1 MRKILSI
8 ILVIVWMA
16 LIFSFSNEN
25 GNKSSSLSVN
35 IITNV
40 VTNFTNVKKGSKE
53 MNKIVTTVSL
63 PVRKCAHFFL
73 YFVLAFLVMNSLYI
87 FKVDKYILIYAGL
100 ICILFSISDEVH
112 QLFIVGRS
120 GNIKD
125 VLLDSSAS
133 LISSYLFYKF
143 IILRHNS

>member
-40 VTNFTNVKKGSKE
+40 VANFTNVKKGSKE